1 MFNDPDGTTFNNSKE
16 DGKKFYTR
24 GVLPP
29 LRNDLDHFNK
39 FFVSGWNERDN
50 ANYKVDLDLSS
61 IEALQEDKKMEA
73 EKDKIVMDGVNVILN
88 MPISPE
94 GKKTLL
100 IDTYGFDEVAAE
112 LITNVQENE

>member
-1 MFNDPDGTTFNNSKE
+1 
-16 DGKKFYTR
+16 
-24 GVLPP
+24 
-29 LRNDLDHFNK
+29 
-39 FFVSGWNERDN
+39 
-50 ANYKVDLDLSS
+50 
-61 IEALQEDKKMEA
+61 
-73 EKDKIVMDGVNVILN
+73 